1 MATNPALRILLPRGR
16 YMSKYNSAR
25 IDRTPYATRKQLDLR
40 RYASYTMPPPPRTLK
55 RVPKG
60 QEKTSQSNPPKVL
73 EKTSQPNPPKVLEKP
88 SKFNPPSHPARID
101 RPPPRH
107 FPGPQL
113 SPQQAE
119 VRKKKRYPN
128 MLPPEGSF
136 MYWFLSN
143 KKIHMY
149 ITLVQ
154 PPTPRLPFREA
165 ACTCAW
171 HARVFNFFFVMSAK
185 NESSQQSVLFSLA
198 TITSLT
204 TYQRTTPFAHF
215 MPPADS
221 SSLAHPIKFIY
232 QHWLVYKLH
241 ALVNSHL
248 AQAKRRKAAEDV
260 EKRRAYRKA
269 HGIERLQQGPLPWF
283 GLAPEEGEEGDKSGS
298 PDGAAEKGTQQ
309 ASSSEQTGGVP
320 QPASAAADATAQPE
334 VYKDWEGRRK
344 PVKRWLGIWT

>member
-149 ITLVQ
+149 ITL
-154 PPTPRLPFREA
+154 
-165 ACTCAW
+165 
-171 HARVFNFFFVMSAK
+171 
-185 NESSQQSVLFSLA
+185 SVLFSLA